1 MTTQQTKPSMLRRV
15 FNALFKGNPQIKKV
29 GFSTE
34 DATKGVDSQKQIFDG
49 VLKNSSISHKD
60 VNNLAKTLFNTEI
73 ESNMFSFRSGGPYG
87 LVLAINSAHVSRSKE
102 GQIDDIIFVMKDY
115 SFSTSMEVVI
125 SVKDLKEMLKP
136 FHLKLPTKT
145 S

>member
-1 MTTQQTKPSMLRRV
+1 MTKPSLLKRIFSAV
-15 FNALFKGNPQIKKV
+15 FKGKPTIKAV

-34 DATKGVDSQKQIFDG
+34 PATQGVNSQKQLFDAI
-49 VLKNSSISHKD
+49 LKTDALSHKD

-73 ESNMFSFRSGGPYG
+73 ESNMFCFRSGGPYG
-87 LVLAINSAHVSRSKE
+87 LVLAINSVHVSRSKE
-102 GQIDDIIFVMKDY
+102 GQIDDIVFVMKDH
-115 SFSTSMEVVI
+115 SFGTSMEVII

-136 FHLKLPTKT
+136 FHLKLPTRT